1 MTVTTR
7 PSQGSG
13 YFTRI
18 AVRAVIFVGILAMIA
33 GVLVPGNAPVR
44 AAQGT
49 VTIEGPVQAIAG
61 DNWTVGGIAVKVT
74 VSTSRTG
81 NPVVGSTVRV
91 VAAPGSDGKLVAQSI
106 IVIIII
112 GTPPATSPATA
123 APTAAPTAPATR
135 PGVTIIIEG
144 PVEEVDVSINVVVV
158 YGFRVR
164 MRDDDPVK
172 KKIKVGDW
180 VRVKGH
186 FDRDEVARVIIVAVV
201 MIIIIDAP
209 STTIIIVPS
218 GGGRGHGDDDDD

>member
-112 GTPPATSPATA
+112 GTPPATSAATA

-135 PGVTIIIEG
+135 PGITFVTIIIEG

-209 STTIIIVPS
+209 STTIVIVPR
-218 GGGRGHGDDDDD
+218 RGHGDDDDD